1 MWGFWGGLFS
11 GSFKGER
18 ADGQT
23 DGRFFLPSKPLFPYL
38 DLFRKALFRAWKW
51 ELSKDRVF
59 VSGASWSTCQKRAA
73 VGASLIRFLEG
84 PWTAECNLFCLS

>member
-1 MWGFWGGLFS
+1 MGYFL
-11 GSFKGER
+11 GSSKG
-18 ADGQT
+18 DGQM
-23 DGRFFLPSKPLFPYL
+23 DKQMDVSLFPAKPLFPYL

-51 ELSKDRVF
+51 ELAKDRVF

-84 PWTAECNLFCLS
+84 PGTAECNHFFLS